1 VEGPSGDVPDK
12 WRNFHNRDSLVVG
25 ERRGPMMNW
34 ENRRRDRA
42 TRFPL
47 LAPASV
53 EKALTE
59 GKFQYGRTV
68 NLSRGGLGLQVFGEL
83 AEGTPV
89 NVTVYLPDQQAV
101 TCQGWVA
108 WADRPVPTGSGSV
121 GIAFLVELDGNL
133 VSEIASK
140 HSPPEQKA
148 DA

>member
-1 VEGPSGDVPDK
+1 
-12 WRNFHNRDSLVVG
+12 
-25 ERRGPMMNW
+25 MMNW
-34 ENRRRDRA
+34 ENRRNTRA
-42 TRFPL
+42 QRFPL

-83 AEGTPV
+83 AAGTPV
-89 NVTVYLPDQQAV
+89 NVTVYLPGQKAL

-108 WADRPVPTGSGSV
+108 WADQPVPTGSGSV
-121 GIAFLVELDGNL
+121 GVSFLVELDGNL
-133 VSEIASK
+133 VTEIASK
-140 HSPPEQKA
+140 HSPPEQMQQ